1 MQLTVRMPDEYEER
15 IEALAKRLGL
25 KKSDIV
31 RLAIRRFAEENLP
44 VVEEKTPFQK
54 VRDLLGTAES
64 GLSDL
69 GRRHR
74 EYLVAK
80 IRARNR

>member
-1 MQLTVRMPDEYEER
+1 MRFMVHMPDEYEEK
-15 IEALAKRLGL
+15 INALAKELGL

-31 RLAIRRFAEENLP
+31 RLAIRRFADEDLP
-44 VVEEKTPFQK
+44 VNEKTPFQK

-64 GLSDL
+64 GISDL

-74 EYLVAK
+74 DYLVEK
-80 IRARNR
+80 IRGRNR

>member
-15 IEALAKRLGL
+15 IEALAKHLGL

-44 VVEEKTPFQK
+44 VEEKTPFQK

-74 EYLVAK
+74 EHLVAK